1 MSVVRVQGGVAYV
14 SGQPAGRHP
23 LVLPSALPRWER
35 LARTATG
42 IGFGCA
48 AVGNLF
54 GFLPRAGELLP
65 WFADTAWLP
74 PYPWVLHRL
83 LPLAPLVVA
92 GAVALEAAVAAML
105 LTRRHEPLA
114 LALATAWLL
123 GLIPAMGWPYWSAN
137 VVVGVVVG
145 WLAVRAARS
154 SDA

>member
-1 MSVVRVQGGVAYV
+1 MSVVRVRGGLA
-14 SGQPAGRHP
+14 SGLGRPDGRHP
-23 LVLPSALPRWER
+23 VIHPAVPRWER
-35 LARTATG
+35 LARTAVG

-48 AVGNLF
+48 AVGNLV

-74 PYPWVLHRL
+74 PYSWVLHHL

-92 GAVALEAAVAAML
+92 AAATFEAAVAAML

-114 LALATAWLL
+114 LALAAAWHL

-137 VVVGVVVG
+137 VVLGVVVG

-154 SDA
+154 KGA